1 MSSIRMSHDTTYDF
15 LAEGPSLLMKTSDM
29 PIERSTV
36 REARHKP
43 SLVRSLRPSDIS

>member
-15 LAEGPSLLMKTSDM
+15 LAEGPSLTSDM